1 MNPYYDRD
9 GITIY
14 HGDCFA
20 LNLELQS
27 VAAFIM
33 DPPYASGTRHEAT
46 KPLSGAMVRGG
57 RFAERPIDLDQM
69 TTTGFVWLMREI
81 ARFARPTLIDGGHF
95 LSFIDWRQWPNL
107 VGAIETA
114 NLRVNQ
120 MVVWDKQHFGMG
132 WSFRNQHEL
141 ILAASKG
148 VPRMADRGV
157 GSVLSFPRPTN
168 DWHPSPKPV
177 ELIRRLIEATTEPD
191 ELVVDPFAG
200 SAPIAE
206 ACRDLGRRY
215 VGVEIEERYCEIAVQ
230 RLAQQVL
237 PLEVG

>member
-1 MNPYYDRD
+1 
-9 GITIY
+9 
-14 HGDCFA
+14 
-20 LNLELQS
+20 
-27 VAAFIM
+27 
-33 DPPYASGTRHEAT
+33 
-46 KPLSGAMVRGG
+46 
-57 RFAERPIDLDQM
+57 
-69 TTTGFVWLMREI
+69 MREI
-81 ARFARPTLIDGGHF
+81 AQFARPALIDGGHF

-107 VGAIETA
+107 VGALETA

-141 ILAASKG
+141 IAAASKG

-157 GSVLSFPRPTN
+157 GSVLSYPRPSS

-177 ELIRRLIEATTEPD
+177 ELMRRLIVATTEPG

-215 VGVEIEERYCEIAVQ
+215 IGAEIVEEYCQAAAS
-230 RLAQQVL
+230 RLSQMT
-237 PLEVG
+237 LEVSA

>member
-1 MNPYYDRD
+1 MKPYYDQD

-14 HGDCFA
+14 HGDCFSVPIPT
-20 LNLELQS
+20 E

-33 DPPYASGTRHEAT
+33 DPPYASGTRHEAS
-46 KPLSGAMVRGG
+46 KPSSGAMVRGG
-57 RFAERPIDLDQM
+57 RFADRPIDLDQM

-81 ARFARPTLIDGGHF
+81 AMLAHSTLKEGGHF

-107 VGAIETA
+107 VGAVETA

-141 ILAASKG
+141 ILAASRG
-148 VPRMADRGV
+148 VPVMADRGV
-157 GSVLSFPRPTN
+157 GSVLSFARPT
-168 DWHPSPKPV
+168 DDRHPSPKPV
-177 ELIRRLIEATTEPD
+177 ELMRRLIEATTDPD
-191 ELVVDPFAG
+191 EIVVDPFAG

-215 VGVEIEERYCEIAVQ
+215 IGAEIREEYCASAVQ
-230 RLAQQVL
+230 RLAQGVL
-237 PLEVG
+237 AL